1 MKDTYRERIK
11 EEQKKLSPSQ
21 VFFSEGYRKL
31 FRDLANE
38 VAGEKLEQLLLYQS
52 TEDGLAGWND
62 GKRIGINIG
71 NLITGSFLELEQK
84 SDSLIGI
91 LGHECG
97 HARFTDSALR
107 KVYVQ
112 NMLAGVWYPD
122 APEPE
127 NEDEEKALN
136 EMDTCLAGKNPVVV
150 PLLTE
155 CAAYISNLLNDVYI
169 EEKMCSLFPGSIKK
183 GILIN
188 RRRNVEWIPP
198 LKELLEGNS
207 DPVSVFLKVLVQ
219 YALRGYAN
227 SWNMERCE
235 MLDTLNE
242 VKQFV
247 DLSVTADSDRIRY
260 QATNQILLKMWKYFR
275 NLLEELKQ
283 ECQEPEENEE
293 ERSQEEETSEAEL
306 SEEEQSEKE
315 PKEMDEPQEEHSQK
329 EQPQE
334 ESAEE
339 KSAGEETSTEED
351 RKEASQG
358 EEKSVG
364 EDEEEET
371 EESSTGEKESKEE
384 EPVKEGDT
392 SGDNNWE
399 ASKQTGDEESPN
411 ASEEENKSETV
422 SEKAS
427 SEEKSKEA
435 VGGKEG
441 LKDFSSDSS
450 DEDLPTDVSGNG
462 KDEAKTG
469 KQTEELT
476 EEQLKKLE
484 AAMGE
489 YLKELTEDLPKFIQ
503 ESEVDETALPELE
516 NATVVQVSKEDKEER
531 EGADEKSDLILQKIL
546 LDLVSETVDQDMG
559 VEAQNR
565 LQEELDG
572 MEFEAAHNMVKKEV
586 LYKNTFTETEKS
598 WLSAYEASARKVEKR
613 LRTRL
618 LPILENQKE
627 RTERRMY
634 LGKKLDMRAIADPG
648 GAVYKRIFPG
658 KKTDAVVCVLV
669 DNSGSMIGHRI
680 EAAKVAALT
689 LYDFCRQAGIP
700 ILVYGHHTDGYEH
713 CDPSEE
719 TVYFHS
725 YAEFEEDR
733 NDRLRIVTMEND
745 GSNRDGAALLFM
757 ANKLLKRP
765 EKQKLLFLI
774 SDGLPNATRY
784 FGSYATADLKKI
796 KEKLGKKGILFQ
808 AAAIGWDKEA
818 IRKIYGNAYLDI
830 SSLEQLPI
838 RLTKQLAKL
847 LRRVN

>member
-1 MKDTYRERIK
+1 M
-11 EEQKKLSPSQ
+11 PS
-21 VFFSEGYRKL
+21 G
-31 FRDLANE
+31 DMP
-38 VAGEKLEQLLLYQS
+38 
-52 TEDGLAGWND
+52 
-62 GKRIGINIG
+62 IPGI
-71 NLITGSFLELEQK
+71 
-84 SDSLIGI
+84 
-91 LGHECG
+91 
-97 HARFTDSALR
+97 
-107 KVYVQ
+107 
-112 NMLAGVWYPD
+112 W
-122 APEPE
+122 
-127 NEDEEKALN
+127 KA
-136 EMDTCLAGKNPVVV
+136 
-150 PLLTE
+150 
-155 CAAYISNLLNDVYI
+155 
-169 EEKMCSLFPGSIKK
+169 
-183 GILIN
+183 
-188 RRRNVEWIPP
+188 
-198 LKELLEGNS
+198 
-207 DPVSVFLKVLVQ
+207 
-219 YALRGYAN
+219 
-227 SWNMERCE
+227 CE

-247 DLSVTADSDRIRY
+247 DLSVTADSDLIRY

-283 ECQEPEENEE
+283 ECKEPEENEE
-293 ERSQEEETSEAEL
+293 EPPQEEEPSEAEMSQEEP
-306 SEEEQSEKE
+306 SEKE
-315 PKEMDEPQEEHSQK
+315 PAEVDEPPEEPSQKEPPQEE
-329 EQPQE
+329 P
-334 ESAEE
+334 AEE
-339 KSAGEETSTEED
+339 KSAGEENSTEED

-358 EEKSVG
+358 NGKSMG
-364 EDEEEET
+364 EEE
-371 EESSTGEKESKEE
+371 EESSTEETESKGEE
-384 EPVKEGDT
+384 EPVKKSDT
-392 SGDNNWE
+392 SGDNNRE
-399 ASKQTGDEESPN
+399 ASKQTGEESPN
-411 ASEEENKSETV
+411 SSEKENKSETV

-441 LKDFSSDSS
+441 PKDFSSDSS

-648 GAVYKRIFPG
+648 GAVYKRTFPG

-689 LYDFCRQAGIP
+689 LYDFCRKAGIP
-700 ILVYGHHTDGYEH
+700 ILVYGHHTDGYDH
-713 CDPSEE
+713 RDPSEE

-733 NDRLRIVTMEND
+733 NDRLRIITMEND

>member
-1 MKDTYRERIK
+1 
-11 EEQKKLSPSQ
+11 
-21 VFFSEGYRKL
+21 
-31 FRDLANE
+31 
-38 VAGEKLEQLLLYQS
+38 
-52 TEDGLAGWND
+52 
-62 GKRIGINIG
+62 
-71 NLITGSFLELEQK
+71 
-84 SDSLIGI
+84 
-91 LGHECG
+91 
-97 HARFTDSALR
+97 
-107 KVYVQ
+107 
-112 NMLAGVWYPD
+112 
-122 APEPE
+122 
-127 NEDEEKALN
+127 
-136 EMDTCLAGKNPVVV
+136 
-150 PLLTE
+150 
-155 CAAYISNLLNDVYI
+155 
-169 EEKMCSLFPGSIKK
+169 
-183 GILIN
+183 
-188 RRRNVEWIPP
+188 
-198 LKELLEGNS
+198 
-207 DPVSVFLKVLVQ
+207 
-219 YALRGYAN
+219 
-227 SWNMERCE
+227 
-235 MLDTLNE
+235 
-242 VKQFV
+242 
-247 DLSVTADSDRIRY
+247 
-260 QATNQILLKMWKYFR
+260 
-275 NLLEELKQ
+275 
-283 ECQEPEENEE
+283 
-293 ERSQEEETSEAEL
+293 
-306 SEEEQSEKE
+306 
-315 PKEMDEPQEEHSQK
+315 
-329 EQPQE
+329 
-334 ESAEE
+334 
-339 KSAGEETSTEED
+339 
-351 RKEASQG
+351 
-358 EEKSVG
+358 
-364 EDEEEET
+364 
-371 EESSTGEKESKEE
+371 
-384 EPVKEGDT
+384 
-392 SGDNNWE
+392 
-399 ASKQTGDEESPN
+399 
-411 ASEEENKSETV
+411 
-422 SEKAS
+422 
-427 SEEKSKEA
+427 
-435 VGGKEG
+435 
-441 LKDFSSDSS
+441 
-450 DEDLPTDVSGNG
+450 
-462 KDEAKTG
+462 
-469 KQTEELT
+469 
-476 EEQLKKLE
+476 
-484 AAMGE
+484 MGE

-559 VEAQNR
+559 VEAQIR

-648 GAVYKRIFPG
+648 GAVYKRTFPG

-700 ILVYGHHTDGYEH
+700 ILVYGHHTDGYDH
-713 CDPSEE
+713 RDPSGE

-774 SDGLPNATRY
+774 SDGLPNATCY
-784 FGSYATADLKKI
+784 FGSYAIADLKKI

>member
-62 GKRIGINIG
+62 GKRIGINID

-155 CAAYISNLLNDVYI
+155 CASYISNLLNDVYI

-227 SWNMERCE
+227 SWNMESCE

-247 DLSVTADSDRIRY
+247 DLSVTADSDLIRY

-293 ERSQEEETSEAEL
+293 DHHIHTPRYPLGVTI
-306 SEEEQSEKE
+306 
-315 PKEMDEPQEEHSQK
+315 
-329 EQPQE
+329 
-334 ESAEE
+334 
-339 KSAGEETSTEED
+339 
-351 RKEASQG
+351 
-358 EEKSVG
+358 
-364 EDEEEET
+364 
-371 EESSTGEKESKEE
+371 
-384 EPVKEGDT
+384 
-392 SGDNNWE
+392 
-399 ASKQTGDEESPN
+399 
-411 ASEEENKSETV
+411 
-422 SEKAS
+422 
-427 SEEKSKEA
+427 
-435 VGGKEG
+435 
-441 LKDFSSDSS
+441 
-450 DEDLPTDVSGNG
+450 LPC
-462 KDEAKTG
+462 
-469 KQTEELT
+469 
-476 EEQLKKLE
+476 
-484 AAMGE
+484 
-489 YLKELTEDLPKFIQ
+489 
-503 ESEVDETALPELE
+503 
-516 NATVVQVSKEDKEER
+516 
-531 EGADEKSDLILQKIL
+531 KI
-546 LDLVSETVDQDMG
+546 
-559 VEAQNR
+559 
-565 LQEELDG
+565 
-572 MEFEAAHNMVKKEV
+572 
-586 LYKNTFTETEKS
+586 
-598 WLSAYEASARKVEKR
+598 
-613 LRTRL
+613 
-618 LPILENQKE
+618 
-627 RTERRMY
+627 
-634 LGKKLDMRAIADPG
+634 
-648 GAVYKRIFPG
+648 
-658 KKTDAVVCVLV
+658 C
-669 DNSGSMIGHRI
+669 
-680 EAAKVAALT
+680 VAALPT
-689 LYDFCRQAGIP
+689 KTVVNISTAVSSSSASVSSRAVWPSRPMQRTSPQTVCGPLPLSRRMRTAFCR
-700 ILVYGHHTDGYEH
+700 
-713 CDPSEE
+713 
-719 TVYFHS
+719 
-725 YAEFEEDR
+725 
-733 NDRLRIVTMEND
+733 
-745 GSNRDGAALLFM
+745 
-757 ANKLLKRP
+757 
-765 EKQKLLFLI
+765 
-774 SDGLPNATRY
+774 
-784 FGSYATADLKKI
+784 
-796 KEKLGKKGILFQ
+796 
-808 AAAIGWDKEA
+808 
-818 IRKIYGNAYLDI
+818 
-830 SSLEQLPI
+830 
-838 RLTKQLAKL
+838 
-847 LRRVN
+847 

>member
-1 MKDTYRERIK
+1 M
-11 EEQKKLSPSQ
+11 
-21 VFFSEGYRKL
+21 
-31 FRDLANE
+31 
-38 VAGEKLEQLLLYQS
+38 
-52 TEDGLAGWND
+52 
-62 GKRIGINIG
+62 
-71 NLITGSFLELEQK
+71 
-84 SDSLIGI
+84 
-91 LGHECG
+91 
-97 HARFTDSALR
+97 
-107 KVYVQ
+107 
-112 NMLAGVWYPD
+112 
-122 APEPE
+122 
-127 NEDEEKALN
+127 
-136 EMDTCLAGKNPVVV
+136 
-150 PLLTE
+150 
-155 CAAYISNLLNDVYI
+155 
-169 EEKMCSLFPGSIKK
+169 
-183 GILIN
+183 
-188 RRRNVEWIPP
+188 
-198 LKELLEGNS
+198 
-207 DPVSVFLKVLVQ
+207 
-219 YALRGYAN
+219 
-227 SWNMERCE
+227 
-235 MLDTLNE
+235 
-242 VKQFV
+242 
-247 DLSVTADSDRIRY
+247 
-260 QATNQILLKMWKYFR
+260 
-275 NLLEELKQ
+275 
-283 ECQEPEENEE
+283 
-293 ERSQEEETSEAEL
+293 
-306 SEEEQSEKE
+306 
-315 PKEMDEPQEEHSQK
+315 
-329 EQPQE
+329 
-334 ESAEE
+334 
-339 KSAGEETSTEED
+339 
-351 RKEASQG
+351 
-358 EEKSVG
+358 G

-484 AAMGE
+484 VAMGE

-648 GAVYKRIFPG
+648 GAVYKRTFPG

-700 ILVYGHHTDGYEH
+700 ILVYGHHTDGYDH
-713 CDPSEE
+713 RDPSGE

-733 NDRLRIVTMEND
+733 NDRLRIITMEND

-774 SDGLPNATRY
+774 SDGLPNATCY
-784 FGSYATADLKKI
+784 FGSYAIADLKKI

>member
-62 GKRIGINIG
+62 GKRIGINID

-127 NEDEEKALN
+127 NEDEEKALD
-136 EMDTCLAGKNPVVV
+136 EMDTCLTGKNPVVV

-155 CAAYISNLLNDVYI
+155 CASYISNLLNDVYI

-227 SWNMERCE
+227 SWNMESCE

-293 ERSQEEETSEAEL
+293 EQSQEEETPEAEM
-306 SEEEQSEKE
+306 SQEEPSEKE
-315 PKEMDEPQEEHSQK
+315 TPEVDEPQEEPSQK
-329 EQPQE
+329 EPPQE
-334 ESAEE
+334 EPAEE
-339 KSAGEETSTEED
+339 KSAGEENSTEED

-358 EEKSVG
+358 KGKSMG
-364 EDEEEET
+364 EDEEEE
-371 EESSTGEKESKEE
+371 ESPTGEKESKGEE
-384 EPVKEGDT
+384 EPVKEG
-392 SGDNNWE
+392 
-399 ASKQTGDEESPN
+399 P
-411 ASEEENKSETV
+411 
-422 SEKAS
+422 
-427 SEEKSKEA
+427 
-435 VGGKEG
+435 
-441 LKDFSSDSS
+441 KDFSSDSS
-450 DEDLPTDVSGNG
+450 DEDLPTDTSGDG
-462 KDEAKTG
+462 GDEAKTG

-516 NATVVQVSKEDKEER
+516 NATVVRVSKEDKDELK
-531 EGADEKSDLILQKIL
+531 GADEKSDLILQKIL

-648 GAVYKRIFPG
+648 GAVYKRTFPG

-689 LYDFCRQAGIP
+689 LYDFCRKAGIP
-700 ILVYGHHTDGYEH
+700 ILVYGHHTDGYDH
-713 CDPSEE
+713 RDPSEE

-733 NDRLRIVTMEND
+733 NDRLRIITMEND

>member
-1 MKDTYRERIK
+1 
-11 EEQKKLSPSQ
+11 
-21 VFFSEGYRKL
+21 
-31 FRDLANE
+31 
-38 VAGEKLEQLLLYQS
+38 
-52 TEDGLAGWND
+52 
-62 GKRIGINIG
+62 
-71 NLITGSFLELEQK
+71 
-84 SDSLIGI
+84 
-91 LGHECG
+91 
-97 HARFTDSALR
+97 
-107 KVYVQ
+107 
-112 NMLAGVWYPD
+112 
-122 APEPE
+122 
-127 NEDEEKALN
+127 
-136 EMDTCLAGKNPVVV
+136 
-150 PLLTE
+150 
-155 CAAYISNLLNDVYI
+155 
-169 EEKMCSLFPGSIKK
+169 
-183 GILIN
+183 
-188 RRRNVEWIPP
+188 
-198 LKELLEGNS
+198 
-207 DPVSVFLKVLVQ
+207 
-219 YALRGYAN
+219 
-227 SWNMERCE
+227 

-339 KSAGEETSTEED
+339 KSAGEENSTEED

-358 EEKSVG
+358 NGKSMG
-364 EDEEEET
+364 EEE
-371 EESSTGEKESKEE
+371 EESSTEETESKGEE
-384 EPVKEGDT
+384 EPVKKSDT
-392 SGDNNWE
+392 SGDNNRE
-399 ASKQTGDEESPN
+399 ASKQTGEESPN
-411 ASEEENKSETV
+411 SSEKENKSETV

-441 LKDFSSDSS
+441 PKDFSSDSS

-648 GAVYKRIFPG
+648 GAVYKRTFPG

-689 LYDFCRQAGIP
+689 LYDFCRKAGIP
-700 ILVYGHHTDGYEH
+700 ILVYGHHTDGYDH
-713 CDPSEE
+713 RDPSEE

>member
-1 MKDTYRERIK
+1 M
-11 EEQKKLSPSQ
+11 
-21 VFFSEGYRKL
+21 
-31 FRDLANE
+31 
-38 VAGEKLEQLLLYQS
+38 
-52 TEDGLAGWND
+52 
-62 GKRIGINIG
+62 
-71 NLITGSFLELEQK
+71 
-84 SDSLIGI
+84 
-91 LGHECG
+91 
-97 HARFTDSALR
+97 
-107 KVYVQ
+107 
-112 NMLAGVWYPD
+112 
-122 APEPE
+122 
-127 NEDEEKALN
+127 
-136 EMDTCLAGKNPVVV
+136 
-150 PLLTE
+150 
-155 CAAYISNLLNDVYI
+155 
-169 EEKMCSLFPGSIKK
+169 
-183 GILIN
+183 
-188 RRRNVEWIPP
+188 EWIPP

-700 ILVYGHHTDGYEH
+700 ILVYGHHTDGYDH
-713 CDPSEE
+713 RDPSEE

>member
-1 MKDTYRERIK
+1 M
-11 EEQKKLSPSQ
+11 
-21 VFFSEGYRKL
+21 
-31 FRDLANE
+31 
-38 VAGEKLEQLLLYQS
+38 
-52 TEDGLAGWND
+52 
-62 GKRIGINIG
+62 
-71 NLITGSFLELEQK
+71 
-84 SDSLIGI
+84 
-91 LGHECG
+91 
-97 HARFTDSALR
+97 
-107 KVYVQ
+107 
-112 NMLAGVWYPD
+112 
-122 APEPE
+122 
-127 NEDEEKALN
+127 
-136 EMDTCLAGKNPVVV
+136 
-150 PLLTE
+150 
-155 CAAYISNLLNDVYI
+155 
-169 EEKMCSLFPGSIKK
+169 
-183 GILIN
+183 
-188 RRRNVEWIPP
+188 
-198 LKELLEGNS
+198 
-207 DPVSVFLKVLVQ
+207 
-219 YALRGYAN
+219 
-227 SWNMERCE
+227 
-235 MLDTLNE
+235 
-242 VKQFV
+242 
-247 DLSVTADSDRIRY
+247 
-260 QATNQILLKMWKYFR
+260 
-275 NLLEELKQ
+275 EELKQ

-689 LYDFCRQAGIP
+689 LYDFCRKAGIP
-700 ILVYGHHTDGYEH
+700 ILVYGHHTDGYDH
-713 CDPSEE
+713 RDPSEE

>member
-1 MKDTYRERIK
+1 
-11 EEQKKLSPSQ
+11 
-21 VFFSEGYRKL
+21 
-31 FRDLANE
+31 
-38 VAGEKLEQLLLYQS
+38 
-52 TEDGLAGWND
+52 
-62 GKRIGINIG
+62 
-71 NLITGSFLELEQK
+71 
-84 SDSLIGI
+84 
-91 LGHECG
+91 
-97 HARFTDSALR
+97 
-107 KVYVQ
+107 
-112 NMLAGVWYPD
+112 
-122 APEPE
+122 
-127 NEDEEKALN
+127 
-136 EMDTCLAGKNPVVV
+136 
-150 PLLTE
+150 
-155 CAAYISNLLNDVYI
+155 
-169 EEKMCSLFPGSIKK
+169 
-183 GILIN
+183 
-188 RRRNVEWIPP
+188 
-198 LKELLEGNS
+198 
-207 DPVSVFLKVLVQ
+207 
-219 YALRGYAN
+219 
-227 SWNMERCE
+227 

-242 VKQFV
+242 VKHFV
-247 DLSVTADSDRIRY
+247 DLSVTADSDLIRY

-283 ECQEPEENEE
+283 ECKEPEENEE
-293 ERSQEEETSEAEL
+293 EPPQEEEPSEAEMSQEEP
-306 SEEEQSEKE
+306 SEKE
-315 PKEMDEPQEEHSQK
+315 PPEEDEPQEEPSQK
-329 EQPQE
+329 EPPQE
-334 ESAEE
+334 EPEEE
-339 KSAGEETSTEED
+339 KSAGEENSTEED

-358 EEKSVG
+358 EGKSVG

-516 NATVVQVSKEDKEER
+516 NATAIQVSKEDKEEQ

>member
-11 EEQKKLSPSQ
+11 EEQKKLSPKQ

-62 GKRIGINIG
+62 GKRIGINID

-155 CAAYISNLLNDVYI
+155 CASYISNLLNDVYI

-188 RRRNVEWIPP
+188 RRRNVEWLPP

-227 SWNMERCE
+227 SWNMESCE

-247 DLSVTADSDRIRY
+247 DLSVTADSDLIRY

-283 ECQEPEENEE
+283 ECKEPEENEE
-293 ERSQEEETSEAEL
+293 EPPQEEEPSEAEMSQEEP
-306 SEEEQSEKE
+306 SEKE
-315 PKEMDEPQEEHSQK
+315 PAEVDEPPEEPSQKEPPQEE
-329 EQPQE
+329 P
-334 ESAEE
+334 AEE
-339 KSAGEETSTEED
+339 KSAGEENSTEED

-358 EEKSVG
+358 NGKSMG
-364 EDEEEET
+364 EEE
-371 EESSTGEKESKEE
+371 EESSTEETESKGEE
-384 EPVKEGDT
+384 EPVKKSDT
-392 SGDNNWE
+392 SGDNNRE
-399 ASKQTGDEESPN
+399 ASKQTGEESPN
-411 ASEEENKSETV
+411 SSEKENKLETV

-441 LKDFSSDSS
+441 PKDFSSDSS
-450 DEDLPTDVSGNG
+450 DEDLPTDTSGDG
-462 KDEAKTG
+462 GDEAKTG
-469 KQTEELT
+469 KQTEELPD
-476 EEQLKKLE
+476 EQLKKLE

-489 YLKELTEDLPKFIQ
+489 
-503 ESEVDETALPELE
+503 
-516 NATVVQVSKEDKEER
+516 
-531 EGADEKSDLILQKIL
+531 
-546 LDLVSETVDQDMG
+546 
-559 VEAQNR
+559 
-565 LQEELDG
+565 
-572 MEFEAAHNMVKKEV
+572 
-586 LYKNTFTETEKS
+586 
-598 WLSAYEASARKVEKR
+598 
-613 LRTRL
+613 
-618 LPILENQKE
+618 
-627 RTERRMY
+627 
-634 LGKKLDMRAIADPG
+634 
-648 GAVYKRIFPG
+648 
-658 KKTDAVVCVLV
+658 
-669 DNSGSMIGHRI
+669 
-680 EAAKVAALT
+680 
-689 LYDFCRQAGIP
+689 
-700 ILVYGHHTDGYEH
+700 
-713 CDPSEE
+713 
-719 TVYFHS
+719 
-725 YAEFEEDR
+725 
-733 NDRLRIVTMEND
+733 
-745 GSNRDGAALLFM
+745 
-757 ANKLLKRP
+757 
-765 EKQKLLFLI
+765 
-774 SDGLPNATRY
+774 
-784 FGSYATADLKKI
+784 
-796 KEKLGKKGILFQ
+796 
-808 AAAIGWDKEA
+808 
-818 IRKIYGNAYLDI
+818 
-830 SSLEQLPI
+830 
-838 RLTKQLAKL
+838 
-847 LRRVN
+847 

>member
-1 MKDTYRERIK
+1 
-11 EEQKKLSPSQ
+11 
-21 VFFSEGYRKL
+21 
-31 FRDLANE
+31 
-38 VAGEKLEQLLLYQS
+38 
-52 TEDGLAGWND
+52 
-62 GKRIGINIG
+62 
-71 NLITGSFLELEQK
+71 
-84 SDSLIGI
+84 
-91 LGHECG
+91 
-97 HARFTDSALR
+97 
-107 KVYVQ
+107 
-112 NMLAGVWYPD
+112 
-122 APEPE
+122 
-127 NEDEEKALN
+127 
-136 EMDTCLAGKNPVVV
+136 
-150 PLLTE
+150 
-155 CAAYISNLLNDVYI
+155 
-169 EEKMCSLFPGSIKK
+169 
-183 GILIN
+183 
-188 RRRNVEWIPP
+188 
-198 LKELLEGNS
+198 
-207 DPVSVFLKVLVQ
+207 
-219 YALRGYAN
+219 
-227 SWNMERCE
+227 

-247 DLSVTADSDRIRY
+247 DLSVTADSDLIRY

-283 ECQEPEENEE
+283 ECKEPEENEE
-293 ERSQEEETSEAEL
+293 EPPQEEEPSEAEMSQEEP
-306 SEEEQSEKE
+306 SEKE
-315 PKEMDEPQEEHSQK
+315 PAEVDEPPEEPSQKEPPQEE
-329 EQPQE
+329 P
-334 ESAEE
+334 AEE
-339 KSAGEETSTEED
+339 KSAGEENSTEED

-358 EEKSVG
+358 NGKSMG
-364 EDEEEET
+364 EEE
-371 EESSTGEKESKEE
+371 EESSTEETESKGEE
-384 EPVKEGDT
+384 EPVKKSDT
-392 SGDNNWE
+392 SGDNNRE
-399 ASKQTGDEESPN
+399 ASKQTGEESPN
-411 ASEEENKSETV
+411 SSEKENKSETV

-441 LKDFSSDSS
+441 PKDFSSDSS

-559 VEAQNR
+559 VEAQIR

-648 GAVYKRIFPG
+648 GAVYKRTFPG

-689 LYDFCRQAGIP
+689 LYDFCRKAGIP
-700 ILVYGHHTDGYEH
+700 ILVYGHHTDGYDH
-713 CDPSEE
+713 RDPSEE

-733 NDRLRIVTMEND
+733 NDRLRIITMEND

>member
-1 MKDTYRERIK
+1 
-11 EEQKKLSPSQ
+11 
-21 VFFSEGYRKL
+21 
-31 FRDLANE
+31 
-38 VAGEKLEQLLLYQS
+38 
-52 TEDGLAGWND
+52 
-62 GKRIGINIG
+62 
-71 NLITGSFLELEQK
+71 
-84 SDSLIGI
+84 
-91 LGHECG
+91 
-97 HARFTDSALR
+97 
-107 KVYVQ
+107 
-112 NMLAGVWYPD
+112 
-122 APEPE
+122 
-127 NEDEEKALN
+127 
-136 EMDTCLAGKNPVVV
+136 
-150 PLLTE
+150 
-155 CAAYISNLLNDVYI
+155 
-169 EEKMCSLFPGSIKK
+169 
-183 GILIN
+183 
-188 RRRNVEWIPP
+188 
-198 LKELLEGNS
+198 
-207 DPVSVFLKVLVQ
+207 
-219 YALRGYAN
+219 
-227 SWNMERCE
+227 

>member
-155 CAAYISNLLNDVYI
+155 CASYISNLLNDVYI

-227 SWNMERCE
+227 SWNMESCE

-247 DLSVTADSDRIRY
+247 DLSVTADSDLIRY

-293 ERSQEEETSEAEL
+293 ERPQEEEPPEAEMPQ
-306 SEEEQSEKE
+306 EEPSEKE
-315 PKEMDEPQEEHSQK
+315 PPEEDEPQEEPSQK
-329 EQPQE
+329 EPPQE
-334 ESAEE
+334 EPEEE
-339 KSAGEETSTEED
+339 KSAGEENSTEED

-358 EEKSVG
+358 EGKSVG

-399 ASKQTGDEESPN
+399 ASKQTG
-411 ASEEENKSETV
+411 
-422 SEKAS
+422 
-427 SEEKSKEA
+427 
-435 VGGKEG
+435 
-441 LKDFSSDSS
+441 

-516 NATVVQVSKEDKEER
+516 NAAAIQVSKEDKEEQ

>member
-1 MKDTYRERIK
+1 
-11 EEQKKLSPSQ
+11 
-21 VFFSEGYRKL
+21 
-31 FRDLANE
+31 
-38 VAGEKLEQLLLYQS
+38 
-52 TEDGLAGWND
+52 
-62 GKRIGINIG
+62 
-71 NLITGSFLELEQK
+71 
-84 SDSLIGI
+84 
-91 LGHECG
+91 
-97 HARFTDSALR
+97 
-107 KVYVQ
+107 
-112 NMLAGVWYPD
+112 
-122 APEPE
+122 
-127 NEDEEKALN
+127 
-136 EMDTCLAGKNPVVV
+136 
-150 PLLTE
+150 
-155 CAAYISNLLNDVYI
+155 
-169 EEKMCSLFPGSIKK
+169 
-183 GILIN
+183 
-188 RRRNVEWIPP
+188 
-198 LKELLEGNS
+198 
-207 DPVSVFLKVLVQ
+207 
-219 YALRGYAN
+219 
-227 SWNMERCE
+227 

-247 DLSVTADSDRIRY
+247 DLSVTADSDLIRY

-283 ECQEPEENEE
+283 ECKEPEENEE
-293 ERSQEEETSEAEL
+293 EPPQEEEPSEAEMSQEEP
-306 SEEEQSEKE
+306 SEKE
-315 PKEMDEPQEEHSQK
+315 PAEVDEPPEEPSQKEPPQEE
-329 EQPQE
+329 P
-334 ESAEE
+334 AEE
-339 KSAGEETSTEED
+339 KSAGEENSTEED

-358 EEKSVG
+358 NGKSMG
-364 EDEEEET
+364 EEE
-371 EESSTGEKESKEE
+371 EESSTEETESKGEE
-384 EPVKEGDT
+384 EPVKKSDT
-392 SGDNNWE
+392 SGDNNRE
-399 ASKQTGDEESPN
+399 ASKQTGEESPN
-411 ASEEENKSETV
+411 SSEKENKSETV

-441 LKDFSSDSS
+441 PKDFSSDSS

-634 LGKKLDMRAIADPG
+634 LGKKLDLRAIADPG
-648 GAVYKRIFPG
+648 GAVYKRTFPG

-689 LYDFCRQAGIP
+689 LYDFCRKAGIP
-700 ILVYGHHTDGYEH
+700 ILVYGHHTDGYDH
-713 CDPSEE
+713 RDPSEE

-733 NDRLRIVTMEND
+733 NDRLRIITMEND

>member
-97 HARFTDSALR
+97 HARFTDSVLR

-155 CAAYISNLLNDVYI
+155 CASYISNLLNDVYI

-227 SWNMERCE
+227 SWNMESCE

-247 DLSVTADSDRIRY
+247 DLSVTADSDLIRY

-275 NLLEELKQ
+275 SLLEELKQ
-283 ECQEPEENEE
+283 ECKEPEENEE
-293 ERSQEEETSEAEL
+293 EPPQEEEPSEAEMPQ
-306 SEEEQSEKE
+306 EEPSEKE
-315 PKEMDEPQEEHSQK
+315 PPEEDEPQEEPSQK
-329 EQPQE
+329 EPPQE
-334 ESAEE
+334 EPEEE
-339 KSAGEETSTEED
+339 KSAGEENSTEED

-358 EEKSVG
+358 EGKSVG

-476 EEQLKKLE
+476 EE
-484 AAMGE
+484 
-489 YLKELTEDLPKFIQ
+489 
-503 ESEVDETALPELE
+503 
-516 NATVVQVSKEDKEER
+516 
-531 EGADEKSDLILQKIL
+531 
-546 LDLVSETVDQDMG
+546 
-559 VEAQNR
+559 
-565 LQEELDG
+565 
-572 MEFEAAHNMVKKEV
+572 
-586 LYKNTFTETEKS
+586 
-598 WLSAYEASARKVEKR
+598 
-613 LRTRL
+613 
-618 LPILENQKE
+618 
-627 RTERRMY
+627 
-634 LGKKLDMRAIADPG
+634 
-648 GAVYKRIFPG
+648 
-658 KKTDAVVCVLV
+658 
-669 DNSGSMIGHRI
+669 
-680 EAAKVAALT
+680 
-689 LYDFCRQAGIP
+689 
-700 ILVYGHHTDGYEH
+700 
-713 CDPSEE
+713 
-719 TVYFHS
+719 
-725 YAEFEEDR
+725 
-733 NDRLRIVTMEND
+733 
-745 GSNRDGAALLFM
+745 
-757 ANKLLKRP
+757 
-765 EKQKLLFLI
+765 
-774 SDGLPNATRY
+774 
-784 FGSYATADLKKI
+784 
-796 KEKLGKKGILFQ
+796 
-808 AAAIGWDKEA
+808 
-818 IRKIYGNAYLDI
+818 
-830 SSLEQLPI
+830 
-838 RLTKQLAKL
+838 
-847 LRRVN
+847 

>member
-1 MKDTYRERIK
+1 M
-11 EEQKKLSPSQ
+11 
-21 VFFSEGYRKL
+21 
-31 FRDLANE
+31 
-38 VAGEKLEQLLLYQS
+38 
-52 TEDGLAGWND
+52 
-62 GKRIGINIG
+62 
-71 NLITGSFLELEQK
+71 
-84 SDSLIGI
+84 
-91 LGHECG
+91 
-97 HARFTDSALR
+97 
-107 KVYVQ
+107 
-112 NMLAGVWYPD
+112 
-122 APEPE
+122 
-127 NEDEEKALN
+127 
-136 EMDTCLAGKNPVVV
+136 
-150 PLLTE
+150 
-155 CAAYISNLLNDVYI
+155 
-169 EEKMCSLFPGSIKK
+169 
-183 GILIN
+183 
-188 RRRNVEWIPP
+188 
-198 LKELLEGNS
+198 
-207 DPVSVFLKVLVQ
+207 
-219 YALRGYAN
+219 
-227 SWNMERCE
+227 
-235 MLDTLNE
+235 
-242 VKQFV
+242 KQFV
-247 DLSVTADSDRIRY
+247 DLSVTADSDLIRY

-283 ECQEPEENEE
+283 ECKEPEENEE
-293 ERSQEEETSEAEL
+293 EPPQEEEPSEAEMSQEEP
-306 SEEEQSEKE
+306 SEKE
-315 PKEMDEPQEEHSQK
+315 PAEVDEPPEEPSQKEPPQEE
-329 EQPQE
+329 P
-334 ESAEE
+334 AEE
-339 KSAGEETSTEED
+339 KSAGEENSTEED

-358 EEKSVG
+358 NGKSMG
-364 EDEEEET
+364 EEE
-371 EESSTGEKESKEE
+371 EESSTEETESKGEE
-384 EPVKEGDT
+384 EPVKKSDT
-392 SGDNNWE
+392 SGDNNQE
-399 ASKQTGDEESPN
+399 ASKQTGEESPN
-411 ASEEENKSETV
+411 SSEKENKSETV

-441 LKDFSSDSS
+441 PKDFSSDSS

-648 GAVYKRIFPG
+648 GAVYKRTFPG

-689 LYDFCRQAGIP
+689 LYDFCRKAGIP
-700 ILVYGHHTDGYEH
+700 ILVYGHHTDGYDH
-713 CDPSEE
+713 RDPSEE

-733 NDRLRIVTMEND
+733 NDRLRIITMEND

>member
-1 MKDTYRERIK
+1 M
-11 EEQKKLSPSQ
+11 
-21 VFFSEGYRKL
+21 
-31 FRDLANE
+31 
-38 VAGEKLEQLLLYQS
+38 
-52 TEDGLAGWND
+52 
-62 GKRIGINIG
+62 
-71 NLITGSFLELEQK
+71 
-84 SDSLIGI
+84 
-91 LGHECG
+91 
-97 HARFTDSALR
+97 
-107 KVYVQ
+107 
-112 NMLAGVWYPD
+112 
-122 APEPE
+122 
-127 NEDEEKALN
+127 
-136 EMDTCLAGKNPVVV
+136 
-150 PLLTE
+150 
-155 CAAYISNLLNDVYI
+155 
-169 EEKMCSLFPGSIKK
+169 
-183 GILIN
+183 
-188 RRRNVEWIPP
+188 
-198 LKELLEGNS
+198 
-207 DPVSVFLKVLVQ
+207 
-219 YALRGYAN
+219 
-227 SWNMERCE
+227 
-235 MLDTLNE
+235 
-242 VKQFV
+242 
-247 DLSVTADSDRIRY
+247 
-260 QATNQILLKMWKYFR
+260 
-275 NLLEELKQ
+275 EELKQ